1 MEVVPEKGGNFGEVD
16 GGEVGPPFRGGGP
29 AGGPQE
35 KAVVVKVS
43 VVCGLAVFR
52 LAHGH
57 HVDDLHMLIL
67 GGVGH
72 HGIQQEGGLAGGV
85 GHHYV
90 QQIGRLA
97 AGVGHHHP
105 VPGTNPADG
114 LLGGTEVLLIP
125 GFPVHGKSLLC
136 VILGPGTGP
145 GS

>member
-1 MEVVPEKGGNFGEVD
+1 MLIRRRDLDEGHVGVEVVPEKGGNFGEVD
-16 GGEVGPPFRGGGP
+16 GGEVGPPFRSGGP

-85 GHHYV
+85 GHH
-90 QQIGRLA
+90 
-97 AGVGHHHP
+97 HP

>member
-85 GHHYV
+85 GHH
-90 QQIGRLA
+90 
-97 AGVGHHHP
+97 HP